1 MNNLVKSIAVLA
13 LSAAC
18 ISAFAKE
25 KPMNMQSG
33 NTSGQ
38 GMGMEMSAEM
48 KDKMARNKQKYILQ
62 IDALSDRINDEK
74 NAKKKQELMDE
85 QLKLIGDHMEKKQ
98 QMKKK
103 MMKKHHQKMMNKKDG
118 MKM

>member
-1 MNNLVKSIAVLA
+1 MNNIVKSIAVLA

-18 ISAFAKE
+18 ISAFAKD

-48 KDKMARNKQKYILQ
+48 KDKMAKNKQKYILK
-62 IDALSDRINDEK
+62 IDALSDQIN
-74 NAKKKQELMDE
+74 
-85 QLKLIGDHMEKKQ
+85 GYS
-98 QMKKK
+98 
-103 MMKKHHQKMMNKKDG
+103 
-118 MKM
+118 

>member
-1 MNNLVKSIAVLA
+1 MNNLVKLIAVLA
-13 LSAAC
+13 LSTTC

-38 GMGMEMSAEM
+38 SMGMKMSAEM

-74 NAKKKQELMDE
+74 NAKKKQALMDE
-85 QLKLIGDHMEKKQ
+85 QLQLIKDHQEKKRH
-98 QMKKK
+98 MKKK
-103 MMKKHHQKMMNKKDG
+103 MMQKHHQKMMNKNDE
-118 MKM
+118 